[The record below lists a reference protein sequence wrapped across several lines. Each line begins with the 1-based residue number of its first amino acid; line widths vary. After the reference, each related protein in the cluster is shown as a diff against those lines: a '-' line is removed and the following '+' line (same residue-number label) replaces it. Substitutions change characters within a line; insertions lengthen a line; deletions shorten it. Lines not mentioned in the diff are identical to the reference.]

1 MAGGAAPEAMG
12 CGGSSWL
19 PCSLLM
25 GTKARIRLLQCKGT
39 QRCGYQQLRT
49 PPWDQATHRA
59 LGASSPHCSEHGG
72 CRLEAHT
79 ASIPTA
85 FGDEVH
91 VRMQHGG
98 PVESYRP
105 ASREATSRQ
114 GTGAGMLQGHE
125 LAPAPSLRPHS
136 TELMVWGGSGAGPAA
151 GRAASSPQPSREE
164 RTRAE
169 CSLSAL
175 ERYHGMR
182 AE

>member
-1 MAGGAAPEAMG
+1 MAI
-12 CGGSSWL
+12 SSYEHHH
-19 PCSLLM
+19 
-25 GTKARIRLLQCKGT
+25 GTKQPTEHWEL
-39 QRCGYQQLRT
+39 
-49 PPWDQATHRA
+49 PPHIAVST
-59 LGASSPHCSEHGG
+59 GG

-85 FGDEVH
+85 SGDEVH

-125 LAPAPSLRPHS
+125 LAPVPSLRPHS